1 MIKLFYYPN
10 NASLAP
16 HFILHALDLP
26 YELVLVD
33 RQNNGHQSS
42 DYLAMN
48 PSGRIPAL
56 VDGEVTMFESA
67 AICSYLCEKL
77 PGTDLMP
84 AIGDPKRAQ
93 YLQWLSYLNN
103 TLQTEL
109 LIYYYPQRHTDD
121 LSGADAVKSA
131 QGKRIAQV
139 LAILDNHLGQSNYML
154 GDQISICDYFLF
166 MLLEW
171 SMPIEQ
177 PPTSFGNLKLFIQN
191 MLADPHINAV
201 CDIEQIDLG
210 VFKRTN

>member
-16 HFILHALDLP
+16 HFVLHALNLP

-33 RQNNGHQSS
+33 RQNNYHQSS

-56 VDGEVTMFESA
+56 VDGDVTMFESA
-67 AICSYLCEKL
+67 AICSYLCEKVENYSL
-77 PGTDLMP
+77 IP
-84 AIGDPKRAQ
+84 AVGDPKRAY

-109 LIYYYPQRHTDD
+109 LVYYYPQRHTDD
-121 LSGADAVKSA
+121 PNGTVAVKSA
-131 QGKRIAQV
+131 QDKRIAQV
-139 LAILDNHLGQSNYML
+139 LTILDHHLATSHYML
-154 GDQISICDYFLF
+154 GDQVSVCDYFLF

-171 SMPIEQ
+171 SMPTSK
-177 PPTSFGNLKLFIQN
+177 PPTSFKHLNQFIQR
-191 MLADPHINAV
+191 MLVDPSIKAV
-201 CDIEQIDLG
+201 CDIESIDLSI
-210 VFKRTN
+210 FK